1 MGRGLGAED
10 LDPHLLLW
18 DMKRSVPGDRW
29 PPGRTVV
36 ARTFCD
42 VETRAAHW
50 WICVRDGE
58 VDICDH
64 DPGYEVTARAG
75 WGLPRVR
82 LSRAISG
89 YIT

>member
-1 MGRGLGAED
+1 MEASR
-10 LDPHLLLW
+10 
-18 DMKRSVPGDRW
+18 
-29 PPGRTVV
+29 GRTVV
-36 ARTFCD
+36 ALTFCD
-42 VETRAAHW
+42 VETRATHW

-58 VDICDH
+58 VDICDY
-64 DPGYEVTARAG
+64 DPGLEVTARAG